1 MTGPI
6 DRRSPAILL
15 TLLVGLG
22 PAGSATPS
30 RSGDWSSETGNA
42 PDSEQVSEGRLLVL
56 NKHDNTLMVFDVP
69 SYGRLATIPV
79 GKEPHE
85 VVATPDGRKAYV
97 SNVLDKTISV
107 IDLAGQRVVRTLRSE
122 HFELPHGMGVTP
134 DGRYVLLTSEGSRR
148 FFLIDATRDV
158 ILRSVTTTQA
168 RAHMVAV
175 LAGGRK
181 AFAANVDS
189 DTVTLLRL
197 PELRIVKHI
206 RVGDGPEGIDAT
218 PNGKWVLVALQG
230 ADQVAILEA
239 GSGAVLARLPTGR
252 VPVRVAVTPNSFT
265 ALVSNRASNDVTV
278 LDVLERR
285 VKTTVRVGQRPG
297 GVTTDARGSRAY
309 VCNNDSNS
317 VSVLSIP
324 GFEVVQ
330 TIAAGA
336 HPDGIAFVPTRAA
349 SGKPRTGSARS
360 SSRSRR

>member
-1 MTGPI
+1 MRRQWENRGRRCAIAALSLVAVLIPTG
-6 DRRSPAILL
+6 RASAPAAQEPEE
-15 TLLVGLG
+15 
-22 PAGSATPS
+22 PA
-30 RSGDWSSETGNA
+30 
-42 PDSEQVSEGRLLVL
+42 SEGRLLVL
-56 NKHDNTLMVFDVP
+56 NKHDDNLMVFDVP
-69 SYGRLATIPV
+69 SYRRLATIPV

-97 SNVLDKTISV
+97 SNVRDKTISV
-107 IDLAGQRVVRTLRSE
+107 VNLETQRVARTLRSD
-122 HFELPHGMGVTP
+122 HFETPHGLAVTP

-148 FFLIDATRDV
+148 FFLIDAARDV

-168 RAHMVAV
+168 RSHMVVV
-175 LAGGRK
+175 LEGGRR

-230 ADQVAILEA
+230 ADQVAILDA
-239 GSGAVLARLPTGR
+239 GSGAVLSRLPAGR
-252 VPVRVAVTPNSFT
+252 LPVRVAVTPNSFN

-278 LDVLERR
+278 LDVLARR
-285 VKTTVRVGQRPG
+285 VTRTVPVGKGPG
-297 GVTTDARGSRAY
+297 GVTTNALGSRAY

-317 VSVLSIP
+317 VSVISIP

-330 TIAAGA
+330 TIPAGA
-336 HPDGIAFVPTRAA
+336 HPDGITFVPHRAA
-349 SGKPRTGSARS
+349 SKKHIR
-360 SSRSRR
+360 SSRSSPRSQP